1 VQAPEQARR
10 VRAARAYAGYSRARL
25 AAATGLSVHSLTR
38 LERGE
43 REAPPA
49 ELSAIAETCGVV
61 PDFFEAELLPSPAPA
76 PAASPDLVAQLR
88 ELREKLDRFLEPPVD
103 ERRPG
108 PVRDESAELLDA
120 LDPSFEGLDH
130 RLIRAIE
137 NPLRMRLLAAST
149 VAARTPKELS
159 HELGVEIDEVADQ
172 LEVLVRTGAVQRVLR
187 DGEPAYQAIVRD
199 FLDDRQWAYFPVAFR
214 RCRAAYILDLIQADV
229 RASMPAGGFDPETVH
244 VSRSP
249 LRLDGRG
256 YEEVVALLKDVLL
269 RALQI
274 NAESDARRTYG
285 ESEEEI
291 ETSLA
296 ILHFHRQ
303 PRPQPAEIAAAEQT

>member
-1 VQAPEQARR
+1 MQAREKARR

-25 AAATGLSVHSLTR
+25 AAAAGLSVHALTR
-38 LERGE
+38 IERGE
-43 REAPPA
+43 REATPA
-49 ELSAIAETCGVV
+49 ELSAIAQRCGVV
-61 PDFFEAELLPSPAPA
+61 PDFFEAELLPPPAPA

-88 ELREKLDRFLEPPVD
+88 ELREKLDRFLEPPV
-103 ERRPG
+103 EKRPPG

-120 LDPSFEGLDH
+120 LDPSFDGVDH

-137 NPLRMRLLAAST
+137 HPLRMRLLAAST
-149 VAARTPKELS
+149 EAPRTTEELS
-159 HELGVEIDEVADQ
+159 YELRIPIDAVAEQ
-172 LEVLVRTGAVQRVLR
+172 LEVLVRVGAVQRVSHA
-187 DGEPAYQAIVRD
+187 GEAAYQALVRD
-199 FLDDRQWAYFPVAFR
+199 VFDDRQWSYFPIAFR
-214 RCRAAYILDLIQADV
+214 RCRIAFILDLIQADV
-229 RASMPAGGFDPETVH
+229 RTAMPAGGFDAETVH

-256 YEEVVALLKDVLL
+256 YEEVVALLQDVAL